1 MATHFV
7 DAGSPAQGNWL
18 RYVNCARNEQEENLN
33 VVFCED
39 LVFYLTSKD
48 IAPNTELLMWYGNW
62 YGNFLGIKRVHPG
75 EGYSFLRA
83 AKMMYMYKSKC
94 LVKFCQMCTI
104 LIRSTVSLIN
114 KQMTIWTLMT

>member
-39 LVFYLTSKD
+39 LVFYITSKD

-104 LIRSTVSLIN
+104 LIRSTVFFY
-114 KQMTIWTLMT
+114 